1 MTYRERRLVTFLSSI
16 LGLLVIALLI
26 VLAIRYRENR
36 AQPDP
41 SSSAAVSAPP

>member
-41 SSSAAVSAPP
+41 